1 MIAWPRFVK
10 RLRRHTTLIYCEPLV
25 TGSQIDGGPERVQI
39 SLREDGGRKLL
50 IDMSVDEA
58 RVLGRGLLA
67 VWPDRG
73 RDA

>member
-10 RLRRHTTLIYCEPLV
+10 RLRKHTTLIYCEPLV
-25 TGSQIDGGPERVQI
+25 TGSQTNRGPERVQI
-39 SLREDGGRKLL
+39 ICREDDGRRLVV
-50 IDMSVDEA
+50 DMSVDEA
-58 RVLGRGLLA
+58 RVLGRSLLA